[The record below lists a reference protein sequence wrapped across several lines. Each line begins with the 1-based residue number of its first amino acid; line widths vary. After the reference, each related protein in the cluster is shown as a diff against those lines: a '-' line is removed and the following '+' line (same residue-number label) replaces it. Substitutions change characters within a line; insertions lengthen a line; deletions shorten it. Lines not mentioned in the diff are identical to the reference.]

1 MDVAY
6 SAPRFKRPPVS
17 KRAAIAGPAE
27 DRYFARAVPMFR
39 SRNHFRVPSL
49 KIGPVIFFIVAAV
62 LIGGLAVLAVI
73 DPSPTVKHFEV
84 PVTKG

>member
-1 MDVAY
+1 
-6 SAPRFKRPPVS
+6 
-17 KRAAIAGPAE
+17 
-27 DRYFARAVPMFR
+27 MFR

-49 KIGPVIFFIVAAV
+49 KIGPVVVFVLAAV

-73 DPSPTVKHFEV
+73 DPAPPVKHFEV